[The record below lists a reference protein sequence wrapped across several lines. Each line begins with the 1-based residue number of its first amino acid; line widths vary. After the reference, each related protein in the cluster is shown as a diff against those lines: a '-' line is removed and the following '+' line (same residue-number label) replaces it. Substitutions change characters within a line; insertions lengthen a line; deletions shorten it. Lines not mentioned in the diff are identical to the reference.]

1 MCEAEKKQKKQNHQ
15 SRTLSGKEIGWR
27 SVGKVGEGG
36 AHRLM
41 CWEEEGH
48 TPLNSWGE
56 EWGEGLLVA
65 LRVG

>member
-1 MCEAEKKQKKQNHQ
+1 MEEG
-15 SRTLSGKEIGWR
+15 GKM
-27 SVGKVGEGG
+27 GEGG

-65 LRVG
+65 LSIG